1 VQLRYIGIYVL
12 LRDECD
18 RDNVVPLH
26 IIMCRNY
33 FTGIMILCYVYTLNS
48 VQSTLS
54 YITLCNFVDYYYFV
68 SMKKRVCCVF
78 RWSWPVVQLRM
89 S

>member
-1 VQLRYIGIYVL
+1 VKLRYIDSYVL

-33 FTGIMILCYVYTLNS
+33 STGTMILCYVYTLNN
-48 VQSTLS
+48 VQSTFI
-54 YITLCNFVDYYYFV
+54 YVFV
-68 SMKKRVCCVF
+68 SMKRESVLCFSSVVARCAIALYWYLRATKR
-78 RWSWPVVQLRM
+78 
-89 S
+89 